1 MHLHTT
7 FFMSPAKQHGFSMI
21 EIMVT
26 IAIIATSLLGTA
38 GLQVYAM
45 RVNQGAQFRTQA
57 VFLASDLVER
67 IEANKIGA
75 TSGAGYTLD
84 ETDTAPAIVNTCFS
98 ATCSASNLASYDLNQ
113 WSNSISTLL
122 PQATAWEICI
132 DADLNGACDATPAVT
147 NPTNYLIRIS
157 WTDRRYDKNDTDVTF
172 SYTTTR
178 TISN

>member
-1 MHLHTT
+1 MHPHTK
-7 FFMSPAKQHGFSMI
+7 FFTPSTKQQGFSMI

-38 GLQVYAM
+38 GLQAYAM
-45 RVNQGAQFRTQA
+45 RVNQGAQLRTQA
-57 VFLASDLVER
+57 VFLASDIVER

-75 TSGAGYTLD
+75 TSGTGYTLD
-84 ETDTAPAIVNTCFS
+84 ETGSAPAIVNTCFS

-122 PQATAWEICI
+122 PQATDWEICT
-132 DADLNGACDATPAVT
+132 DNDYDSACDSAASVA
-147 NPTNYLIRIS
+147 NPTNYLIRID
-157 WTDRRYDKNDTDVTF
+157 WTDRRYDKNNTDVTF
-172 SYTTTR
+172 SYTSSR

>member
-1 MHLHTT
+1 
-7 FFMSPAKQHGFSMI
+7 MI

-57 VFLASDLVER
+57 VFLASDIVER

-84 ETDTAPAIVNTCFS
+84 ETSTAPASVATCYS
-98 ATCSASNLASYDLNQ
+98 SSCSASNLASYDLNQ
-113 WSNSISTLL
+113 WSNSIVTLL
-122 PQATAWEICI
+122 PQATDWEICT
-132 DADLNGACDATPAVT
+132 DNDFDGACDSTTSVA

-157 WTDRRYDKNDTDVTF
+157 WTDRRYDKNNTDVTF
-172 SYTTTR
+172 SYTSSR
-178 TISN
+178 IISN